1 MPPQTQPQRLHEPL
15 QYAQHVV
22 ADARP
27 QAYSNAPQV
36 DPGAQHAT
44 RRVGTMSAL
53 EESRSWKKRA
63 LEGIGEIARDR
74 YLEAYDDD
82 EDDEDESD
90 EELEE
95 YEEYEDD
102 EEY

>member
-1 MPPQTQPQRLHEPL
+1 
-15 QYAQHVV
+15 
-22 ADARP
+22 
-27 QAYSNAPQV
+27 
-36 DPGAQHAT
+36 
-44 RRVGTMSAL
+44 MSAL